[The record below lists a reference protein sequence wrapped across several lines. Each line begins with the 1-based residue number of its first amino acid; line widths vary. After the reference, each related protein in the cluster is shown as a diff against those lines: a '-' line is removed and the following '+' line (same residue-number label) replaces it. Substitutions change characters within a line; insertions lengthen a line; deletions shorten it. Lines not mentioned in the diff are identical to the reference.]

1 MQTEKLDECIYS
13 PEDLKD
19 LDPRLVPRHVAI
31 IMDGNRRWAKS
42 HSLAPIMGHWKG
54 ADALTDIVTAAKA
67 LGIKVLTVFSFSTEN
82 WSRPEDEVDGLMHL
96 FRNYLLRQ
104 KEAMIGEGIK
114 LDAIGDLSRLPAEV
128 RDTVE
133 ECKLATAQC
142 DQIELVL
149 AMNYG
154 GRNDILQATRAL
166 AKDAAEGKLRT
177 MEISEQVFSTYLNTA
192 KWKDPELLI
201 RTSGENRISN
211 FLLWQ
216 LSYAEVYI
224 SDVLWPDFNEGNLLE
239 AVLEYQKR
247 GRRWGV

>member
-1 MQTEKLDECIYS
+1 
-13 PEDLKD
+13 
-19 LDPRLVPRHVAI
+19 
-31 IMDGNRRWAKS
+31 
-42 HSLAPIMGHWKG
+42 
-54 ADALTDIVTAAKA
+54 
-67 LGIKVLTVFSFSTEN
+67 
-82 WSRPEDEVDGLMHL
+82 
-96 FRNYLLRQ
+96 
-104 KEAMIGEGIK
+104 MIDEGIK

-133 ECKLATAQC
+133 ECKQATAHC

-166 AKDAAEGKLRT
+166 VKDAAEGNLKTL
-177 MEISEQVFSTYLNTA
+177 EISEQVFSSYLNTA

-224 SDVLWPDFNEGNLLE
+224 SDVLWPDFSEGNLLE

-247 GRRWGV
+247 GRRWGA